1 MKTLSTRA
9 IGELYSLFTNNPWAI
24 RNRRKS
30 LLDDIEAHSFDFGT
44 SASFG
49 FHANHETGEKSIVV
63 KIMTR
68 KGLVS
73 GQALISDDAYMFFIL
88 LIKSSH
94 QEYREPTEED
104 VLPILKGYL

>member
-24 RNRRKS
+24 RNRRRTV
-30 LLDDIEAHSFDFGT
+30 LDDIEASSFDFGT
-44 SASFG
+44 SSSFG
-49 FHANHETGEKSIVV
+49 FHANHETGEKSIVM
-63 KIMTR
+63 KIMTHQ
-68 KGLVS
+68 GLMG
-73 GQALISDDAYMFFIL
+73 GQALISDDAYMFFTL